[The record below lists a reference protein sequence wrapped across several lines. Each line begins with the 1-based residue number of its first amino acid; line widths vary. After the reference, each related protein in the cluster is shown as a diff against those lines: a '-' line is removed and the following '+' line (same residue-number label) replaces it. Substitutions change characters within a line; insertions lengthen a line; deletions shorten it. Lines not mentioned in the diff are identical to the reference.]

1 MTSLAPNLMTSLAA
15 GSRRLA
21 NTFLSYRWLRG
32 LLTPQPP
39 CPAEAELQEL
49 GEERVVGGH
58 RAARAVG
65 LEAERSDARA
75 PKLAQIRQPRS
86 KLAPD
91 GEVQGDTSASG
102 SPRASARPASSRAA
116 SMPPKSRPSARASRI
131 HFSTG

>member
-15 GSRRLA
+15 RERRLA
-21 NTFLSYRWLRG
+21 NTFFRDVSLRRVFAS
-32 LLTPQPP
+32 QPARA
-39 CPAEAELQEL
+39 AEAELQEL
-49 GEERVVGGH
+49 GEERVVGRH
-58 RAARAVG
+58 RTARAVR

-75 PKLAQIRQPRS
+75 PELAQIRQPRS
-86 KLAPD
+86 KLALD